1 MRKASLTNL
10 LYTHTVNNMK
20 KMLTA
25 KELISYLDK
34 KTAELEG
41 TIMIKEL
48 FPIESSKIDK
58 KSFELGFQIGKLQG
72 QRDVL
77 LELALLLKMF

>member
-1 MRKASLTNL
+1 
-10 LYTHTVNNMK
+10 MK

-25 KELISYLDK
+25 KELINYLDK

-48 FPIESSKIDK
+48 YPLEEDKITK
-58 KSFELGFQIGKLQG
+58 NEALKHGFEIGKLQG

-77 LELALLLKMF
+77 LEIALLLKF

>member
-1 MRKASLTNL
+1 
-10 LYTHTVNNMK
+10 MK

>member
-1 MRKASLTNL
+1 
-10 LYTHTVNNMK
+10 MK
-20 KMLTA
+20 QMLTA
-25 KELISYLDK
+25 QELVSYLDK

-48 FPIESSKIDK
+48 YPIDSNKVDK
-58 KSFELGFQIGKLQG
+58 KEAFDHGFEIGKLKG

-77 LELALLLKMF
+77 MELALLLKF